1 MPIIM
6 FLRDLEL
13 ASSTVKIPVE
23 RGAAAH
29 LLRGRQRRVAKFAL
43 PTRTVTASRNQVA
56 LFAQGDSQRQARDQP
71 QPMTAFVCQQLTIKQ
86 TDRLG
91 ARFL

>member
-1 MPIIM
+1 MPIIK
-6 FLRDLEL
+6 LGRDLAL
-13 ASSTVKIPVE
+13 ASSTVKIPAE

-29 LLRGRQRRVAKFAL
+29 LLRGRQRGVVKIAL
-43 PTRTVTASRNQVA
+43 PTRTVTASRNLVA

-91 ARFL
+91 ARFQ